1 MSSQWYL
8 YKDGQQQGPFD
19 WEELSRQA
27 EAGVITSNDMIWTEG
42 MLDWTEAKKIK
53 GLLADVPSPPD
64 LQPEAAPPPPFNE
77 HQAGGPPGYQ
87 AAPTRKK
94 GKGGLIALV
103 IVLALVLLGGGFFAV
118 SYLFLDTAGEVISDI
133 EETVTD
139 ISDEILPEEDDRDPE
154 MVGQFS
160 ADTSDLWV
168 PPASLSEEFL
178 EMAQEDEYVDLNRME
193 EDYYLLVASLP
204 KKGEIPYPP
213 YPGALAYMVQESQ
226 ELDNGVTLPIVG
238 LLSYDPM
245 ENVVSFYQEQLQG
258 WYHHE
263 GDGISV
269 FWEGDETDE
278 VEVFGFLTPSVVI
291 YDQPGMFSEIFMPE
305 AESEI
310 QIIYDPN

>member
-8 YKDGQQQGPFD
+8 YKDGQQKGPFE

-27 EAGVITSNDMIWTEG
+27 ETGAIMPDDMIWTEG
-42 MLDWTEAKKIK
+42 MIDWTEAKKIK
-53 GLLADVPSPPD
+53 GLLADAPPPPD
-64 LQPEAAPPPPFNE
+64 LQPEAAPPPPSTE
-77 HQAGGPPGYQ
+77 YQTGDPPDYQ

-94 GKGGLIALV
+94 GKGGLVVLV

-118 SYLFLDTAGEVISDI
+118 SYLFLDTAGGVVRDI

-139 ISDEILPEEDDRDPE
+139 ISDEILPGENDRDPE
-154 MVGQFS
+154 MVGQPS
-160 ADTSDLWV
+160 VDTSDLWV

-178 EMAQEDEYVDLNRME
+178 EMAQEDENVDLNRMQ
-193 EDYYLLVASLP
+193 EDYYSLVASLP

-226 ELDNGVTLPIVG
+226 EYDYGVTLPIVG

-258 WYHHE
+258 WHHHD
-263 GDGISV
+263 GDGLSV
-269 FWEGDETDE
+269 FWQGDETDE
-278 VEVFGFLTPSVVI
+278 VEVFGFLIPSIVI

-305 AESEI
+305 AETEI